1 MFRPVLAII
10 RLSDDGQH
18 RPKHVVVSM
27 TVIKYTSVIKL
38 FDYIPS
44 PSFTHT
50 TGMTHFL
57 DVLGCYTMWDYN
69 LISTFQETLHCD
81 DHFRLF

>member
-1 MFRPVLAII
+1 MFV
-10 RLSDDGQH
+10 
-18 RPKHVVVSM
+18 
-27 TVIKYTSVIKL
+27 

-57 DVLGCYTMWDYN
+57 NFQVNSFAVCGNCIFIHPKYKLEYTTVMN
-69 LISTFQETLHCD
+69 LLVA
-81 DHFRLF
+81 

>member
-1 MFRPVLAII
+1 MDSEMYKIATTIESDTFNLGEGMFV
-10 RLSDDGQH
+10 
-18 RPKHVVVSM
+18 
-27 TVIKYTSVIKL
+27 

-57 DVLGCYTMWDYN
+57 D
-69 LISTFQETLHCD
+69 F
-81 DHFRLF
+81 